1 MKSIKAGKQNA
12 SRGKRERIEKDTT
25 KRVEE
30 FSIRGGIL
38 FADKNP
44 LIETHGLYLRHVHL

>member
-12 SRGKRERIEKDTT
+12 SGGKRERIEKDTT